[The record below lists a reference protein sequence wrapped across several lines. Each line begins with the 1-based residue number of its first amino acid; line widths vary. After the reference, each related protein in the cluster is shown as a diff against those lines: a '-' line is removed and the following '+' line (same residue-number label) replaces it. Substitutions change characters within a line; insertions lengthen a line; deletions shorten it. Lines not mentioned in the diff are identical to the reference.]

1 MEAVGP
7 LSGGIA
13 HDFNNMLTIIL
24 GNIDIALQRIG
35 GDNPRVQRALQ
46 AARAMPESRALP
58 IVLRGGRAMG
68 VDTLYA
74 SIPDISPSRVKESK
88 AFLEDFWKTISDD
101 RRAKYE
107 IVEECQK
114 LGM

>member
-1 MEAVGP
+1 MEAVGR

-46 AARAMPESRALP
+46 AARQGSERAAMLVQRLLAFSRQHPLEVKAE
-58 IVLRGGRAMG
+58 IGRAH
-68 VDTLYA
+68 V
-74 SIPDISPSRVKESK
+74 
-88 AFLEDFWKTISDD
+88 
-101 RRAKYE
+101 
-107 IVEECQK
+107 
-114 LGM
+114 